1 MKHGYKKAFRFFFF
15 VFSCF
20 SGSRFLSLFFF
31 FFPFL
36 FLVGG
41 VFPVFFFPTAFRR
54 PDVFFPA
61 SFFPRVSIE
70 AFFLS
75 FFFLSFFFF
84 RFFLNVFFGWWTF
97 FCSLKP
103 LWSPPTQ
110 GRTLDVHVFF
120 CNSPTLR
127 NWWKRLFFHS
137 AKANILQTRKH
148 KGPEH
153 NISNTM
159 AQDSWA
165 NLFTTFASK
174 ETRTIP
180 MAASQ
185 KANKAFITFTA
196 EKKRLPCFSQ
206 LNSKKYVHKSKP
218 YQSSPGPTG
227 LQQIHY
233 FWEPRRTP
241 PHQEYL

>member
-20 SGSRFLSLFFF
+20 SGSRFLFLFFSF
-31 FFPFL
+31 SRFCFLSAAFFP
-36 FLVGG
+36 
-41 VFPVFFFPTAFRR
+41 FFFPTAFRR

-110 GRTLDVHVFF
+110 RRTLDGTTTCDFCFAILPHWETDENAFF
-120 CNSPTLR
+120 FTQQKQTFYKHANTKDR
-127 NWWKRLFFHS
+127 N
-137 AKANILQTRKH
+137 
-148 KGPEH
+148 
-153 NISNTM
+153 
-159 AQDSWA
+159 
-165 NLFTTFASK
+165 TTFQTQWRK
-174 ETRTIP
+174 
-180 MAASQ
+180 
-185 KANKAFITFTA
+185 TA
-196 EKKRLPCFSQ
+196 EPIYLLRLQARKPVQYQWQHPKK
-206 LNSKKYVHKSKP
+206 
-218 YQSSPGPTG
+218 PTRH
-227 LQQIHY
+227 L
-233 FWEPRRTP
+233 
-241 PHQEYL
+241 